1 MYKQR
6 RHALATLLPEN
17 SIALFF
23 SGKAPYKVGDEKYPF
38 SVDRSF
44 YYLSGLDK
52 ENMILAI
59 IRTQGKIKEQLF
71 LEHYDEEQAKWVG
84 GKLLPEE
91 AADISEI
98 EEIFWLE
105 EAMDMLGLQ
114 ISRFFDHESCVDIYA
129 DFTRQEAYQADSEA
143 HRFTRELLRQYP
155 YVTLHN
161 AASRISSLR
170 LIKEDAEIDDLKQA
184 IEVTR
189 QGILAMMDHVCS
201 GMMENQVEAWFDFVL
216 KTNGYSHSF
225 PSIIASGRNATVLHY
240 DENNQKIKKN
250 SLLLCDLGASCHY
263 MNADITRTFP
273 ASGSFTKRQKEI
285 YNIVLEANQTIMS
298 LVHPGITLKEL
309 NQELIHFYEERLK
322 PLGLLKRGKRVEDY
336 YWHGVSHM
344 LGLETHDVSLSGYK
358 LRPGNVFTIE
368 PGLYLEDEGIGIRIE
383 DNVLVTE
390 DGCINLSSSIIKDPD
405 EIEAYMQENNIHLK
419 A

>member
-114 ISRFFDHESCVDIYA
+114 ISRFFDHESRVDIYA

-216 KTNGYSHSF
+216 KTNGCSHSF

-240 DENNQKIKKN
+240 DENNQKKK
-250 SLLLCDLGASCHY
+250 
-263 MNADITRTFP
+263 RT
-273 ASGSFTKRQKEI
+273 ACCCVIWVQA
-285 YNIVLEANQTIMS
+285 V
-298 LVHPGITLKEL
+298 
-309 NQELIHFYEERLK
+309 
-322 PLGLLKRGKRVEDY
+322 
-336 YWHGVSHM
+336 
-344 LGLETHDVSLSGYK
+344 
-358 LRPGNVFTIE
+358 
-368 PGLYLEDEGIGIRIE
+368 
-383 DNVLVTE
+383 
-390 DGCINLSSSIIKDPD
+390 II
-405 EIEAYMQENNIHLK
+405 
-419 A
+419 

>member
-98 EEIFWLE
+98 EE
-105 EAMDMLGLQ
+105 
-114 ISRFFDHESCVDIYA
+114 
-129 DFTRQEAYQADSEA
+129 
-143 HRFTRELLRQYP
+143 
-155 YVTLHN
+155 
-161 AASRISSLR
+161 
-170 LIKEDAEIDDLKQA
+170 
-184 IEVTR
+184 VTR

-216 KTNGYSHSF
+216 KTNGCSHSF

-405 EIEAYMQENNIHLK
+405 EIEAYMQENNIHLTNNRQK
-419 A
+419 SPILRR